1 MRRSGEARFVIALPF
16 GSRLNGFVARGWSH
30 PFAELGDEVGALD
43 GLGEEVGGA
52 DVGEAVDGFHGGV
65 AGEDDERGLCAEE
78 VSEALGEDEAAD
90 IGEMD
95 VDDCGVGAFF
105 GGVSQGGEAGVE
117 GGDVE
122 ACVGENG
129 AEGAGDEVV
138 VIDDENRAGLKRCLA
153 RNIAGSGFQ
162 NGASDL
168 WDDRRWAVA
177 KGRGKFTLRA
187 RA

>member
-1 MRRSGEARFVIALPF
+1 MGATRTLFFVF
-16 GSRLNGFVARGWSH
+16 GGVLG
-30 PFAELGDEVGALD
+30 PLAEFFDQLGALD
-43 GLGEEVGGA
+43 GFGEEVGGA

-122 ACVGENG
+122 ACIGENR
-129 AEGAGDEVV
+129 AERASDEVV
-138 VIDDENRAGLKRCLA
+138 VIDDENRAGLKRRLA

-177 KGRGKFTLRA
+177 KGRGKFGLRA